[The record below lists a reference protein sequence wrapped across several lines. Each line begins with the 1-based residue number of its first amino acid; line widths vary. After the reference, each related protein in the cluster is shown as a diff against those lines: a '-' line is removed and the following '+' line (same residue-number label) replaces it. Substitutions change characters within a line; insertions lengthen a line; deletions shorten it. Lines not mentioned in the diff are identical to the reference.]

1 MSSTAPT
8 STIPDGEDLYAGLDE
23 RQRAEL
29 DRRCDHHP
37 PQDLETAERHGRWRA
52 AIKVVMAE
60 AMRSLP
66 AGRETSLVLTALD
79 DALMYGN
86 AAIARP
92 AMPGGRKPGHG
103 N

>member
-1 MSSTAPT
+1 MN
-8 STIPDGEDLYAGLDE
+8 DGSHDNPYDGLDE
-23 RQRAEL
+23 RQRYEL

-37 PQDLETAERHGRWRA
+37 PVNLKEVEQHARWRA
-52 AIKVVMAE
+52 AVKGLMAE

-66 AGRETSLVLTALD
+66 PCRETSMVLTSLD

-92 AMPGGRKPGHG
+92 PMNGGRKSVR
-103 N
+103 

>member
-1 MSSTAPT
+1 MTGPAQS
-8 STIPDGEDLYAGLDE
+8 GEDLYAGLDE
-23 RQRAEL
+23 RQRYEL

-37 PQDLETAERHGRWRA
+37 PVNLEQAEAHGRWRA
-52 AIKVVMAE
+52 AVKVVMAE

-66 AGRETSLVLTALD
+66 PGRETSMVLTSLD

-92 AMPGGRKPGHG
+92 PMSGGRRSGH
-103 N
+103 

>member
-1 MSSTAPT
+1 MTGPAQS
-8 STIPDGEDLYAGLDE
+8 GEDAYAGLDE
-23 RQRAEL
+23 RQRYEL

-37 PQDLETAERHGRWRA
+37 PVNLEQAEAHVAWRRTIKA
-52 AIKVVMAE
+52 AMAA

-66 AGRETSLVLTALD
+66 AGRETSMVLTSLD

-92 AMPGGRKPGHG
+92 PMSGGRRGGH
-103 N
+103 

>member
-1 MSSTAPT
+1 MTGPAQS
-8 STIPDGEDLYAGLDE
+8 GEDLYAGLDE
-23 RQRAEL
+23 RQCYEL

-37 PQDLETAERHGRWRA
+37 PVNLEQAEAHARWRGA
-52 AIKVVMAE
+52 MKVLMAE

-66 AGRETSLVLTALD
+66 AGRETSMVLTSLD

-92 AMPGGRKPGHG
+92 PMSGGRKGGH
-103 N
+103 

>member
-1 MSSTAPT
+1 MTSTAP
-8 STIPDGEDLYAGLDE
+8 DNDLYAGLDE

-29 DRRCDHHP
+29 DRRCDYHP
-37 PQDLETAERHGRWRA
+37 PADLATAERHARWRA
-52 AIKVVMAE
+52 AVKVLMAE

-66 AGRETSLVLTALD
+66 PGRESSLVLTALD

-92 AMPGGRKPGHG
+92 PMPSARPAGH
-103 N
+103 

>member
-1 MSSTAPT
+1 MTSTA
-8 STIPDGEDLYAGLDE
+8 DLYAGLDD

-37 PQDLETAERHGRWRA
+37 PADLETAERHARWRA
-52 AIKVVMAE
+52 AIKTVMAE

-66 AGRETSLVLTALD
+66 PGRESSLVLTALD

-92 AMPGGRKPGHG
+92 RMPSARPAGH
-103 N
+103 

>member
-1 MSSTAPT
+1 MAEGT
-8 STIPDGEDLYAGLDE
+8 STTADAEDGLYAGLDE
-23 RQRAEL
+23 RQRYEL

-37 PQDLETAERHGRWRA
+37 PVNLEQAERHARWRA
-52 AIKVVMAE
+52 AVKAVMAE

-66 AGRETSLVLTALD
+66 PGRESSLVLSALD

-92 AMPGGRKPGHG
+92 PMSGARPAGH
-103 N
+103 

>member
-1 MSSTAPT
+1 MTGPAQS
-8 STIPDGEDLYAGLDE
+8 GEDPYAGLDE
-23 RQRAEL
+23 RQRYEL

-37 PQDLETAERHGRWRA
+37 PVNLEQAERHQRWRTA
-52 AIKVVMAE
+52 VKTLMAE

-66 AGRETSLVLTALD
+66 AGRETSQALTALD

-92 AMPGGRKPGHG
+92 PMSGGRRGGH
-103 N
+103 

>member
-1 MSSTAPT
+1 MTGPAQS
-8 STIPDGEDLYAGLDE
+8 GEDLYTSLDE
-23 RQRAEL
+23 RQRYEL

-37 PQDLETAERHGRWRA
+37 PKNLETAEAHARWRA

-66 AGRETSLVLTALD
+66 AGRETSMVLTSLD

-92 AMPGGRKPGHG
+92 PMSGGRKVGH
-103 N
+103 